1 VTQRDRNNNDNAE
14 VETMA
19 KKILF
24 PTDGSIA
31 ARRTA
36 ELASS
41 FLGDLHDVE
50 VTVLVAVA
58 YYDESEA
65 DYGEEFIRTRNRW
78 MRQKAEKAAALAVA
92 AFSEKGIKAEPLIV
106 EGDPVSA
113 AISEEAKKGDYN
125 LIVMGSRDMS
135 LEKEQLSYVGSVTQH
150 VLRRV
155 SIPVLVIP
163 AQPED

>member
-1 VTQRDRNNNDNAE
+1 
-14 VETMA
+14 MA
-19 KKILF
+19 KKVLF

-41 FLGDLHDVE
+41 FLGDLQDVE
-50 VTVLVAVA
+50 ITVLVAVA
-58 YYDESEA
+58 FYDESEA
-65 DYGEEFIRTRNRW
+65 DYGEEFVRTRNTW
-78 MRQKAEKAAALAVA
+78 MREKAERATAQAAAIFAE
-92 AFSEKGIKAEPLIV
+92 SGIKAKALIV

-113 AISEEAKKGDYN
+113 AISDEAKKGDYD
-125 LIVMGSRDMS
+125 LIVMGSRGLS

-163 AQPED
+163 AQPEN

>member
-1 VTQRDRNNNDNAE
+1 
-14 VETMA
+14 MA
-19 KKILF
+19 KKVLF

-41 FLGDLHDVE
+41 FLGDLQDIE
-50 VTVLVAVA
+50 VTVLVAVSL
-58 YYDESEA
+58 YDESEA
-65 DYGEEFIRTRNRW
+65 DYGEEFVRTRNTW
-78 MRQKAEKAAALAVA
+78 MRQKAERATAQAVA
-92 AFSEKGIKAEPLIV
+92 VFAENGIKAEALIV

-113 AISEEAKKGDYN
+113 AISEEAKNGDYD
-125 LIVMGSRDMS
+125 LIVMGSRGLS